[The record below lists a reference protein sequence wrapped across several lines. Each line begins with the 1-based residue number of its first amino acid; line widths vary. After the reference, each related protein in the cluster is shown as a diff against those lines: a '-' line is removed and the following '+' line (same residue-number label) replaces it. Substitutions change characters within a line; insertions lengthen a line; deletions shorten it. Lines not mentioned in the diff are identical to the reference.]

1 MIVTIDGPAGVGKST
16 TAKRIAAQLG
26 YAYLDTGALYRAVAW
41 KVKTAGVDP
50 SSVDEIEALLSS
62 TTLQLISHDQI
73 LSVFVDS
80 QEVGQELRSLAIGAL
95 ASSLAAIPVVRDWL
109 LPIQRDFGAKGGA
122 VAEGRD
128 MGTRVFPYA
137 DVKFFLDAD
146 LDIRTSRRHQEIEKE
161 EKSQNWT
168 EVRQNIADRDA
179 RDRSRTV
186 APLVPASDAMVID
199 TSTLSVDQVVDRML
213 KVIATR
219 L

>member
-16 TAKRIAAQLG
+16 TAKRIASHLG

-41 KVKTAGVDP
+41 KVKTAGVKP
-50 SSVDEIEALLSS
+50 SSVGEIEALLSS
-62 TTLQLISHDQI
+62 TTLRVISHDQI
-73 LSVFVDS
+73 LSIFVDS
-80 QEVGQELRSLAIGAL
+80 KEVGQDLRSLEIGTL
-95 ASSLAAIPVVRDWL
+95 ASSLAAIPAVRDWL
-109 LPIQRDFGAKGGA
+109 LPIQRDFGAKGGV

-137 DVKFFLDAD
+137 DVKFFLEAD
-146 LDIRTSRRHQEIEKE
+146 LNIRTSRRHQEIEKGE
-161 EKSQNWT
+161 QGQNWT
-168 EVRQNIADRDA
+168 EVRENIADRDA

-213 KVIATR
+213 KVIAAR

>member
-16 TAKRIAAQLG
+16 TAKRLAAQLG

-41 KVKTAGVDP
+41 KVKVVGVDP
-50 SSVDEIEALLSS
+50 SSVGEIEALLST
-62 TTLQLISHDQI
+62 TTLQLTSHDQI
-73 LSVFVDS
+73 LSILVDS
-80 QEVGQELRSLAIGAL
+80 QEVGQELRSLAIGQL
-95 ASSLAAIPVVRDWL
+95 ASFLAAIPGVRDWL
-109 LPIQRDFGAKGGA
+109 LPIQRDFGTKGGV

-146 LDIRTSRRHQEIEKE
+146 LDIRTSRRHQEIARE
-161 EKSQNWT
+161 EKGQNWT

-179 RDRSRTV
+179 RDRSRPV
-186 APLVPASDAMVID
+186 APLVPAPDAMVID
-199 TSTLSVDQVVDRML
+199 TSTLSVDEVVDRML

>member
-1 MIVTIDGPAGVGKST
+1 LIVTIDGPAGVGKST
-16 TAKRIAAQLG
+16 TAKRLAAQLG

-41 KVKTAGVDP
+41 KVKVVGVDP
-50 SSVDEIEALLSS
+50 SSVGEIEALLST
-62 TTLQLISHDQI
+62 TTLQLTSHDQI
-73 LSVFVDS
+73 LSILVDS
-80 QEVGQELRSLAIGAL
+80 QEVGQELRSLAIGQL
-95 ASSLAAIPVVRDWL
+95 ASFLAAIPGVRDWL
-109 LPIQRDFGAKGGA
+109 LPIQRDFGTKGGV

-146 LDIRTSRRHQEIEKE
+146 LDIRTSRRHQEIARE
-161 EKSQNWT
+161 EKGQNWT

-179 RDRSRTV
+179 RDRSRPV
-186 APLVPASDAMVID
+186 APLVPAPDAMVID
-199 TSTLSVDQVVDRML
+199 TSTLSVDEVVDRML

>member
-1 MIVTIDGPAGVGKST
+1 
-16 TAKRIAAQLG
+16 
-26 YAYLDTGALYRAVAW
+26 LDTGALYRAVAW

-80 QEVGQELRSLAIGAL
+80 QEVGQEIRSLAIGAF

-109 LPIQRDFGAKGGA
+109 LPIQRDFGAKGA
-122 VAEGRD
+122 VVAEGRD

-146 LDIRTSRRHQEIEKE
+146 LDVRTSRRHQEIERE
-161 EKSQNWT
+161 EKGQNWT
-168 EVRQNIADRDA
+168 EVRQNIGDRDA

-199 TSTLSVDQVVDRML
+199 TSTLSVEQVVDRML
-213 KVIATR
+213 KVIAPR
-219 L
+219 R